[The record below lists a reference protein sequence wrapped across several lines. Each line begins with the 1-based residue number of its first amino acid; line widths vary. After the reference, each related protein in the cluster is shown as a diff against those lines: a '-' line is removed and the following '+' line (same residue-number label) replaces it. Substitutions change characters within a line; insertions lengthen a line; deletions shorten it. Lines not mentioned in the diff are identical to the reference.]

1 MSLPP
6 PLFRWLLCVGLC
18 VALPLPCLA
27 RQAVDAQE
35 EAAQAQAPGI
45 HVVTLNLYHD
55 QQQWPRRRVEIA
67 RVLRDLQPDVIALQE
82 VLQHEQ
88 LPNQAHWLG
97 QELGYAVHFVTND
110 PPSRPRRY
118 GNALLTRGVVLERGE
133 TLLHPLDDHRVAG
146 MVRILS
152 GGQALNVYVTHLHW
166 RPEGGAIR
174 ARQLDDLLA
183 WVDATDDGH
192 PSIIAGDFNVPTE
205 APELEA
211 LRARYDD
218 AWDILPLPRPPPP
231 PSTLNP
237 HFYPEQRVRIDH
249 VFLQR
254 GRLQSENV
262 GLLFTE
268 PDAEGLW
275 ASDHLGLS
283 VRARLLP
290 AGQ

>member
-1 MSLPP
+1 MRPSIPHLPALGLLLVLALAAMSAS
-6 PLFRWLLCVGLC
+6 VGAATP
-18 VALPLPCLA
+18 V
-27 RQAVDAQE
+27 QDAP
-35 EAAQAQAPGI
+35 ATAGPTV

-55 QQQWPRRRVEIA
+55 QQHWPQRRVEIA
-67 RVLRDLQPDVIALQE
+67 RVLGDLRPDVIALQE
-82 VLQHEQ
+82 VLEHEQ
-88 LPNQAHWLG
+88 LQNQAQWLG
-97 QELGYAVHFVTND
+97 QALGYQVHFITND

-133 TLLHPLDDHRVAG
+133 TLLHPLDDYRVAG
-146 MVRILS
+146 MVRLLVE
-152 GGQALNVYVTHLHW
+152 GQPLNVYVTHLHW

-174 ARQLDDLLA
+174 ARQIDDLLA
-183 WVDATDDGH
+183 WIDVTDDGL
-192 PSIIAGDFNVPTE
+192 PSVIAGDFNVPTE
-205 APELEA
+205 APELAA

-254 GRLQSENV
+254 GRLASSSV

-268 PDAEGLW
+268 PDASGLW

-283 VRARLLP
+283 VHARLLP
-290 AGQ
+290 AP